1 VVCSAVV
8 AAFVSQLIRQSVIAL
23 ISTGIFGRIAVRKV
37 LPNDLKAVNGKC
49 CKSVIVI
56 KDFKLTFSGFRR
68 YCTMSDWIQFEETEN
83 SDEKRLNFF
92 ETQAKEKSEK
102 DGDRNGDESS
112 P

>member
-1 VVCSAVV
+1 
-8 AAFVSQLIRQSVIAL
+8 
-23 ISTGIFGRIAVRKV
+23 
-37 LPNDLKAVNGKC
+37 
-49 CKSVIVI
+49 
-56 KDFKLTFSGFRR
+56 
-68 YCTMSDWIQFEETEN
+68 MSDWIQFEETEN